1 MRALDGPYR
10 SLQNRFWGAGLLG
23 RAVDRFVQRQFLTF
37 SRNLAIKSSLV
48 SLIFLGRIFEFY
60 SRDIMGW
67 LILASLGGFMI
78 FDLVNIWPNLK
89 LMLNHAK
96 RAKWNMIQALRDLVA
111 AEVFDRAYAHVM
123 EETRDKKVKYWIA
136 ASRYNPEKI
145 STHVA
150 EALSEVA
157 AAASVRIVR
166 TRAGVVI
173 LRMASV
179 MAIYSAVI
187 TYVLFVVH

>member
-1 MRALDGPYR
+1 MIYD
-10 SLQNRFWGAGLLG
+10 
-23 RAVDRFVQRQFLTF
+23 
-37 SRNLAIKSSLV
+37 
-48 SLIFLGRIFEFY
+48 LI
-60 SRDIMGW
+60 
-67 LILASLGGFMI
+67 
-78 FDLVNIWPNLK
+78 NIWPNLK
-89 LMLNHAK
+89 LLFVHSRK
-96 RAKWNMIQALRDLVA
+96 AKWNLLQALRNLVA

-145 STHVA
+145 SSHVA

>member
-1 MRALDGPYR
+1 MSIFRALTIAAGVVSGGVALAR
-10 SLQNRFWGAGLLG
+10 NRLDKEIEKKLDARIDQARDEAIADLDS
-23 RAVDRFVQRQFLTF
+23 AVDRFVQRQFLTF

-111 AEVFDRAYAHVM
+111 AEVVQQWRP
-123 EETRDKKVKYWIA
+123 R
-136 ASRYNPEKI
+136 
-145 STHVA
+145 
-150 EALSEVA
+150 
-157 AAASVRIVR
+157 
-166 TRAGVVI
+166 
-173 LRMASV
+173 
-179 MAIYSAVI
+179 
-187 TYVLFVVH
+187 